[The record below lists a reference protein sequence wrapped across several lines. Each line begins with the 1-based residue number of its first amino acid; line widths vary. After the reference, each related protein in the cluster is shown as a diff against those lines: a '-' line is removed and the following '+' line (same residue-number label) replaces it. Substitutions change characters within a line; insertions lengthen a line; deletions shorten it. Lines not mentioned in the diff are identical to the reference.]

1 VRKKKDEFDLI
12 DDLDLIDRDPSIGI
26 ATKALLQLPAFRRRA
41 KKEADRIRGLL
52 RAARDKEAT

>member
-1 VRKKKDEFDLI
+1 MRKKKDEFDLI

-26 ATKALLQLPAFRRRA
+26 AAKALLQLPAFRRQL

-52 RAARDKEAT
+52 RAERDKEA